1 MSEFED
7 IQRLIRL
14 KRHELP
20 PVEFVDDFVATMH
33 QRQRSELLKGSA
45 RGLLWERVTTY
56 FADLFN
62 PKWALAGAAAV
73 AITMGVLMTNS
84 TSKTNAQ
91 VAQNTPAATNAVEM
105 VSVSSKEDSV
115 GLQNNLI
122 SHHYGGGFADEQN
135 TLPVSLSHP
144 SQGGVQN
151 AGFKGDLEIPSV
163 PQH

>member
-20 PVEFVDDFVATMH
+20 PQDFVEDFVSSLKERH
-33 QRQRSELLKGSA
+33 RSELLQGSA

-62 PKWALAGAAAV
+62 PKWAYAGATALGLISAV
-73 AITMGVLMTNS
+73 WLVIPQTAPQQLAKN
-84 TSKTNAQ
+84 TSAGARSADVRAFDGKQENGDVQ
-91 VAQNTPAATNAVEM
+91 R
-105 VSVSSKEDSV
+105 
-115 GLQNNLI
+115 NLI

-135 TLPVSLSHP
+135 VQPVKFTDTL
-144 SQGGVQN
+144 QGGVQT
-151 AGFKGDLEIPSV
+151 AGFKGDLEYGPA
-163 PQH
+163 PQR